1 MAVLTDNLITWNI
14 RNWITVFLMF
24 LAGWAVIALGV
35 RLVRGK
41 GSVAGMSGGQQVG
54 GYSGGAGM

>member
-1 MAVLTDNLITWNI
+1 MALLTDNLITWNI

-24 LAGWAVIALGV
+24 IAGWVVIAAGV

-41 GSVAGMSGGQQVG
+41 GSVNMGNLGGMSGT
-54 GYSGGAGM
+54 SGGAGGM